1 MYWHNSLQCD
11 ENVDFFLDILEK
23 ANQGNQQKHSSF
35 TFNLL
40 QPDINDKIIRL
51 DDSSGLSKQWNTTTN
66 TDSTI
71 QPNFQHQYVSKS
83 RVIGS
88 NILNSN
94 MKNEIMKEKNY
105 RQYHLSKRK
114 LLSILSLHSS
124 TESSVY
130 SKPLRSSSN
139 KTDEHIT
146 QLENVNPQ
154 KEPFGEKST
163 NKNRS
168 SLHNLK
174 GPSSLNPPTFQ
185 TVNVSLL
192 RFLSLLFLSFVL
204 IFLSLDAL
212 LMAILLYYH
221 KICKKEEHFLK
232 LCGKLFN
239 FFCINS
245 IGIEMHFLKG
255 TNYIYLQFTFA
266 ESSHIIALLCERTS
280 SVDPLRLLIVIWIR
294 IRQVCH

>member
-1 MYWHNSLQCD
+1 MLKVVFDSFQKVFQKFIFCD
-11 ENVDFFLDILEK
+11 KYISFGFFRETNVLAWYLWCGENEDYFFLDNLEK
-23 ANQGNQQKHSSF
+23 VAQQNQEKHSSF
-35 TFNLL
+35 TFNLF
-40 QPDINDKIIRL
+40 QPDTNDKIIRL

-66 TDSTI
+66 TDSSI
-71 QPNFQHQYVSKS
+71 HQFQHHHVSKS
-83 RVIGS
+83 RVMGS
-88 NILNSN
+88 NILNGN
-94 MKNEIMKEKNY
+94 MKNEIMKEKNH

-221 KICKKEEHFLK
+221 KICKKEEHF
-232 LCGKLFN
+232 
-239 FFCINS
+239 S
-245 IGIEMHFLKG
+245 
-255 TNYIYLQFTFA
+255 
-266 ESSHIIALLCERTS
+266 
-280 SVDPLRLLIVIWIR
+280 
-294 IRQVCH
+294 